1 MRPDCIEWLERRQ
14 ESSQNKSCNPAREAR
29 RRSPV
34 AIHVPELS
42 SDYRSVVRTGS
53 RGGSREVRRDGLDG
67 EHAVDWVRWKRVVKA
82 RSLRRSIASVL
93 LLAGVASIIQC
104 GSPDAPSRPE
114 AIFQIRACRGSR
126 RAPDGEVFRILLRD
140 SETIAQAR
148 ALVGAGN
155 RRIVAGSLARGDG
168 GFNAP
173 WSWHFDPGTVRFPEA
188 AIELCD
194 GCPSD
199 VETNGGTWGLGTF
212 CPWSSEIIA
221 EQK

>member
-1 MRPDCIEWLERRQ
+1 M
-14 ESSQNKSCNPAREAR
+14 
-29 RRSPV
+29 
-34 AIHVPELS
+34 
-42 SDYRSVVRTGS
+42 
-53 RGGSREVRRDGLDG
+53 
-67 EHAVDWVRWKRVVKA
+67 
-82 RSLRRSIASVL
+82 ASVL
-93 LLAGVASIIQC
+93 LLAGVASTIQC

-148 ALVGAGN
+148 ALAGAGN
-155 RRIVAGSLARGDG
+155 RRIVAGSLAQGNG

-173 WSWHFDPGTVRFPEA
+173 WSWHLDPDTVRFPEV

-199 VETNGGTWGLGTF
+199 VETNGGSWGNGAF
-212 CPWSSEIIA
+212 CPWSSEVIA